1 MADMS
6 QDDLDSI
13 FGGEEGAEPPPAEV
27 SSEESVENLF
37 GGGDGDGENKNTSV
51 APEGSSVED
60 LFDGQEGDSPSVDVG
75 ATNLDSLT
83 ETSENTATVSGVDLG
98 SFGPTEDSADQLGD
112 MDSML
117 NMVDEQTGD
126 AEGDSPPPNV
136 DVNFLMEM
144 PLTVTFEV
152 GRAKM
157 SISDLLSLGQGSVL
171 ELHRLV
177 GEDLDVF
184 VNGKLVARGE
194 VVVYKEKFGARITE
208 IISPTDRVKRMAGMD
223 RYR

>member
-1 MADMS
+1 
-6 QDDLDSI
+6 
-13 FGGEEGAEPPPAEV
+13 
-27 SSEESVENLF
+27 
-37 GGGDGDGENKNTSV
+37 
-51 APEGSSVED
+51 
-60 LFDGQEGDSPSVDVG
+60 
-75 ATNLDSLT
+75 
-83 ETSENTATVSGVDLG
+83 
-98 SFGPTEDSADQLGD
+98 
-112 MDSML
+112 
-117 NMVDEQTGD
+117 
-126 AEGDSPPPNV
+126 
-136 DVNFLMEM
+136 MEM

-208 IISPTDRVKRMAGMD
+208 IISPTDRVKRMQAWIVIGND
-223 RYR
+223 HRLCAVFVFDSHTVLLFLSKQVHKE

>member
-13 FGGEEGAEPPPAEV
+13 FGGEEGSEPPPVEV

-37 GGGDGDGENKNTSV
+37 GGDDDGENTSV
-51 APEGSSVED
+51 TPESSSVDD
-60 LFDGQEGDSPSVDVG
+60 LFDGQEGESPSVDLG
-75 ATNLDSLT
+75 ATDLDSLS
-83 ETSENTATVSGVDLG
+83 ETSENTATISGVDLG
-98 SFGPTEDSADQLGD
+98 SFGPSEDSADQLGD

-126 AEGDSPPPNV
+126 AEDDSPPPNV

>member
-13 FGGEEGAEPPPAEV
+13 FGGEEGSEPPPAEV

-37 GGGDGDGENKNTSV
+37 GGGDDGENTSV
-51 APEGSSVED
+51 TSESSSVDD
-60 LFDGQEGDSPSVDVG
+60 LFDGQEGESPSVDLG
-75 ATNLDSLT
+75 STDLDSLS
-83 ETSENTATVSGVDLG
+83 ETSENTATISGVDLG
-98 SFGPTEDSADQLGD
+98 SFGPSGDSADQLGD

>member
-27 SSEESVENLF
+27 SSEENVENLF
-37 GGGDGDGENKNTSV
+37 GGGDDGENASV
-51 APEGSSVED
+51 TPESSSVDD
-60 LFDGQEGDSPSVDVG
+60 LFDGQEGESPSVDVG
-75 ATNLDSLT
+75 TTNLDSLT

-98 SFGPTEDSADQLGD
+98 SFGPTVDSADQMGD

-126 AEGDSPPPNV
+126 AEDESPPPNV

>member
-13 FGGEEGAEPPPAEV
+13 FGGEEGSEPPSAEV
-27 SSEESVENLF
+27 GPVENDEDLF
-37 GGGDGDGENKNTSV
+37 GEGDDTEEDATKTTEN
-51 APEGSSVED
+51 SSVD
-60 LFDGQEGDSPSVDVG
+60 DPFDGQEAESPGVDLG
-75 ATNLDSLT
+75 STNLDT
-83 ETSENTATVSGVDLG
+83 IAEAAENTATVSGVDLANL
-98 SFGPTEDSADQLGD
+98 GPSVSDAEQVGD
-112 MDSML
+112 MDTML
-117 NMVDEQTGD
+117 NMVDEQTGEVED
-126 AEGDSPPPNV
+126 DSPPPNV

>member
-1 MADMS
+1 M
-6 QDDLDSI
+6 
-13 FGGEEGAEPPPAEV
+13 
-27 SSEESVENLF
+27 
-37 GGGDGDGENKNTSV
+37 
-51 APEGSSVED
+51 
-60 LFDGQEGDSPSVDVG
+60 
-75 ATNLDSLT
+75 
-83 ETSENTATVSGVDLG
+83 
-98 SFGPTEDSADQLGD
+98 
-112 MDSML
+112 
-117 NMVDEQTGD
+117 
-126 AEGDSPPPNV
+126 
-136 DVNFLMEM
+136 NFLMEM

>member
-1 MADMS
+1 MRRTINNEEHFFS
-6 QDDLDSI
+6 DLRNLPDHCVNIISTVI
-13 FGGEEGAEPPPAEV
+13 QILCEG
-27 SSEESVENLF
+27 L
-37 GGGDGDGENKNTSV
+37 
-51 APEGSSVED
+51 
-60 LFDGQEGDSPSVDVG
+60 
-75 ATNLDSLT
+75 
-83 ETSENTATVSGVDLG
+83 
-98 SFGPTEDSADQLGD
+98 
-112 MDSML
+112 
-117 NMVDEQTGD
+117 
-126 AEGDSPPPNV
+126 
-136 DVNFLMEM
+136 
-144 PLTVTFEV
+144 
-152 GRAKM
+152 

>member
-13 FGGEEGAEPPPAEV
+13 FGGEEGSEPPPAEV

-37 GGGDGDGENKNTSV
+37 GGGDDGENTSV
-51 APEGSSVED
+51 TSESSSVDD
-60 LFDGQEGDSPSVDVG
+60 LFDGQEGESPSVDLG
-75 ATNLDSLT
+75 STDLDSLS
-83 ETSENTATVSGVDLG
+83 ETSENTATISGVDLG
-98 SFGPTEDSADQLGD
+98 SFGPSGDSADQLGD

-117 NMVDEQTGD
+117 NMDDEQTGD
-126 AEGDSPPPNV
+126 AEDDSPPPNV

>member
-13 FGGEEGAEPPPAEV
+13 FGEEEGAEPPPAEV

-37 GGGDGDGENKNTSV
+37 GGGEGENTSV

-60 LFDGQEGDSPSVDVG
+60 LFDGQEGESPSIDVG
-75 ATNLDSLT
+75 PSNLDSLT

-98 SFGPTEDSADQLGD
+98 SFGPTGDSADQMGD

-126 AEGDSPPPNV
+126 GEDDSPPPNV

>member
-13 FGGEEGAEPPPAEV
+13 FGGEEGSEPPPAEV
-27 SSEESVENLF
+27 SSEENVENLF
-37 GGGDGDGENKNTSV
+37 GGGDDGENASV
-51 APEGSSVED
+51 TAESSSVDD
-60 LFDGQEGDSPSVDVG
+60 LFDGQEVENPSVDLG
-75 ATNLDSLT
+75 ATDLDSLSG
-83 ETSENTATVSGVDLG
+83 TSENTATISGVDLG
-98 SFGPTEDSADQLGD
+98 SFGPSGDSADQLGD

-126 AEGDSPPPNV
+126 AEDDSPPPNV

>member
-13 FGGEEGAEPPPAEV
+13 FGGEEGSEPPPAEV

-37 GGGDGDGENKNTSV
+37 GGGDEGENPSV
-51 APEGSSVED
+51 TPESSSVDD
-60 LFDGQEGDSPSVDVG
+60 LFDGQEGESPSVDLG
-75 ATNLDSLT
+75 STDLDSLS
-83 ETSENTATVSGVDLG
+83 ETSENTATISGVDLG
-98 SFGPTEDSADQLGD
+98 SFGPSGDSADQLGD

-126 AEGDSPPPNV
+126 AEDDSPPPNV

-157 SISDLLSLGQGSVL
+157 SIRDLLSLGQGSVL

>member
-6 QDDLDSI
+6 QDELDSI
-13 FGGEEGAEPPPAEV
+13 FGGEEGSEAPPAEV

-37 GGGDGDGENKNTSV
+37 GGGDDDGENTSV
-51 APEGSSVED
+51 ATESSSVDD
-60 LFDGQEGDSPSVDVG
+60 LFDGQETEISGVDKG
-75 ATNLDSLT
+75 ATDLDSL
-83 ETSENTATVSGVDLG
+83 SENSENIATVSGVDLG
-98 SFGPTEDSADQLGD
+98 SFGPSGGDTDQLGD

-117 NMVDEQTGD
+117 NIVDEQTVET
-126 AEGDSPPPNV
+126 EGDDPPPNV

>member
-13 FGGEEGAEPPPAEV
+13 FGGEEGSEPPPAEV
-27 SSEESVENLF
+27 SSEENVENLF
-37 GGGDGDGENKNTSV
+37 MGGDDGENASV
-51 APEGSSVED
+51 TPESSSVDD
-60 LFDGQEGDSPSVDVG
+60 LFDSQEVESPSVDLG
-75 ATNLDSLT
+75 ATDLDSLSG
-83 ETSENTATVSGVDLG
+83 TSENTATISGVDLG
-98 SFGPTEDSADQLGD
+98 SFGPSGDSADQLGD

-126 AEGDSPPPNV
+126 AEDDSPPPNV

>member
-13 FGGEEGAEPPPAEV
+13 FGGEEGSEPPPAEV
-27 SSEESVENLF
+27 SSEENAENLF
-37 GGGDGDGENKNTSV
+37 GGGDDGENTSV
-51 APEGSSVED
+51 TPESSSVDD
-60 LFDGQEGDSPSVDVG
+60 LFDSQEVESPSVDLG
-75 ATNLDSLT
+75 ATDLDSLSG
-83 ETSENTATVSGVDLG
+83 TSENTATISGVDLG
-98 SFGPTEDSADQLGD
+98 GFGPSGDSADQLGD

-126 AEGDSPPPNV
+126 AEDDSPPPNV

>member
-13 FGGEEGAEPPPAEV
+13 FGGEEGSEPPPAEV
-27 SSEESVENLF
+27 SSEENVENLF
-37 GGGDGDGENKNTSV
+37 GGEDDGENASV
-51 APEGSSVED
+51 TPESSSVDD
-60 LFDGQEGDSPSVDVG
+60 LFDSQEVESPSVDLG
-75 ATNLDSLT
+75 ATDLDSLSG
-83 ETSENTATVSGVDLG
+83 TSENTETISGVDLG
-98 SFGPTEDSADQLGD
+98 SFGPSGDSADQLGD

-126 AEGDSPPPNV
+126 AEDDSPPPNV

>member
-13 FGGEEGAEPPPAEV
+13 FGGEEGSEPPPAEV
-27 SSEESVENLF
+27 SSEENVENLF
-37 GGGDGDGENKNTSV
+37 GGEDDGEKASV
-51 APEGSSVED
+51 TPESSSVDD
-60 LFDGQEGDSPSVDVG
+60 LFESQEGESPSVDLG
-75 ATNLDSLT
+75 ATDLDSLSG
-83 ETSENTATVSGVDLG
+83 TSENTATISGVDLG
-98 SFGPTEDSADQLGD
+98 SFGPSGDSADQLGD

-126 AEGDSPPPNV
+126 AEDDSPPPNV

>member
-13 FGGEEGAEPPPAEV
+13 FGGEEGSEPPPAEV
-27 SSEESVENLF
+27 SSEENVENLF
-37 GGGDGDGENKNTSV
+37 GGEDDGENASV
-51 APEGSSVED
+51 TPESSSVDD
-60 LFDGQEGDSPSVDVG
+60 LFDSQEVESPSVDLG
-75 ATNLDSLT
+75 ATDLDSLSG
-83 ETSENTATVSGVDLG
+83 TSENTATISGVDLG
-98 SFGPTEDSADQLGD
+98 SFGPSGDSADQLGD

-126 AEGDSPPPNV
+126 AEDDSPPPNV

>member
-13 FGGEEGAEPPPAEV
+13 FGGEEGSEPPPAEV

-37 GGGDGDGENKNTSV
+37 GGGDEGENPSV
-51 APEGSSVED
+51 TPESSSVDD
-60 LFDGQEGDSPSVDVG
+60 LFDGQEGESPSVDLG
-75 ATNLDSLT
+75 STDLDSLS
-83 ETSENTATVSGVDLG
+83 ETSENTATISGVDLG
-98 SFGPTEDSADQLGD
+98 SFGPSGDSADQLGN

-126 AEGDSPPPNV
+126 AEDDSPPPNV

>member
-13 FGGEEGAEPPPAEV
+13 FGGEEGSEPPPAEV
-27 SSEESVENLF
+27 SSEENVENLF
-37 GGGDGDGENKNTSV
+37 GGGDDGENASV
-51 APEGSSVED
+51 TPESSSVDD
-60 LFDGQEGDSPSVDVG
+60 LFDSQEVESPSVDLG
-75 ATNLDSLT
+75 ATDLDSLSG
-83 ETSENTATVSGVDLG
+83 TSENTATISGVDLG
-98 SFGPTEDSADQLGD
+98 SFGPSGDSADQLGD

-126 AEGDSPPPNV
+126 AEDDSPPPNV

>member
-13 FGGEEGAEPPPAEV
+13 FGGEEGSEPPPAEV
-27 SSEESVENLF
+27 SSEENVENLF
-37 GGGDGDGENKNTSV
+37 GGGDDGENTSV
-51 APEGSSVED
+51 TPESPSVDD
-60 LFDGQEGDSPSVDVG
+60 LFDGQEVESPNVDLG
-75 ATNLDSLT
+75 ATDLDSLSGT
-83 ETSENTATVSGVDLG
+83 TENTSTISGVDLG
-98 SFGPTEDSADQLGD
+98 SFGPSGDSADQLGD

-126 AEGDSPPPNV
+126 AEDDSPPPNV

>member
-13 FGGEEGAEPPPAEV
+13 FGGEEGSEPPPAEV

-37 GGGDGDGENKNTSV
+37 GGGDDGENNSVTS
-51 APEGSSVED
+51 ESSSVDD
-60 LFDGQEGDSPSVDVG
+60 LFDGQEGESPSVDLG
-75 ATNLDSLT
+75 STDLDSLS
-83 ETSENTATVSGVDLG
+83 ETSENTATISGVDLG
-98 SFGPTEDSADQLGD
+98 SFGPSGDSADQMGD

-126 AEGDSPPPNV
+126 AEDDSPPPNV

>member
-13 FGGEEGAEPPPAEV
+13 FGGEEGSEAPPAEV

-37 GGGDGDGENKNTSV
+37 GGGDDDGENTSV
-51 APEGSSVED
+51 ATESSSVDD
-60 LFDGQEGDSPSVDVG
+60 LFDGQETEISGVDKV
-75 ATNLDSLT
+75 ATDLDSLSGD
-83 ETSENTATVSGVDLG
+83 SENTATVSGVDLG
-98 SFGPTEDSADQLGD
+98 SFGPSGGDTDQLGD

-117 NMVDEQTGD
+117 NIVDEQTVET
-126 AEGDSPPPNV
+126 EGDDPPPNV

>member
-13 FGGEEGAEPPPAEV
+13 FGGEEGSEPPPAEV
-27 SSEESVENLF
+27 SSEENVENLF
-37 GGGDGDGENKNTSV
+37 GGDDDGENASV
-51 APEGSSVED
+51 TPQSSSVDD
-60 LFDGQEGDSPSVDVG
+60 LFDSQEVESPSVDLG
-75 ATNLDSLT
+75 ATDLDSLSG
-83 ETSENTATVSGVDLG
+83 TSENTATISGVDLG
-98 SFGPTEDSADQLGD
+98 SFGPSGDSADQLGD

-126 AEGDSPPPNV
+126 AEADSPPPNV

>member
-13 FGGEEGAEPPPAEV
+13 FGGEEGSEAPPAEV

-37 GGGDGDGENKNTSV
+37 GGGDEDGANTSV
-51 APEGSSVED
+51 AAESSSVDD
-60 LFDGQEGDSPSVDVG
+60 LFDGQETEISGVDIG
-75 ATNLDSLT
+75 ATDLDSLSGN
-83 ETSENTATVSGVDLG
+83 SENTATVSGVDLG
-98 SFGPTEDSADQLGD
+98 SFGPSGGDTDQMGD

-117 NMVDEQTGD
+117 NIVDEQTVET
-126 AEGDSPPPNV
+126 EGDDPPPNV

>member
-37 GGGDGDGENKNTSV
+37 GGGDGENTSV

-60 LFDGQEGDSPSVDVG
+60 LFDGQEGESPIVDVE

-83 ETSENTATVSGVDLG
+83 GTSENTATVSGVDLG
-98 SFGPTEDSADQLGD
+98 SFGPTEDSADQMGD
-112 MDSML
+112 MDSVL

-126 AEGDSPPPNV
+126 AEDDSPPPNV

>member
-13 FGGEEGAEPPPAEV
+13 FGGEEGSEPPPAEV
-27 SSEESVENLF
+27 SSEENVENLF
-37 GGGDGDGENKNTSV
+37 GGGDDGENASV
-51 APEGSSVED
+51 TPESSSVDD
-60 LFDGQEGDSPSVDVG
+60 LFDSQEVESPSVDLG
-75 ATNLDSLT
+75 ATDLDSLSG
-83 ETSENTATVSGVDLG
+83 TSENTATISGVDLG
-98 SFGPTEDSADQLGD
+98 SFGPSGDSADQLGD
-112 MDSML
+112 VDSML

-126 AEGDSPPPNV
+126 AEDDSPPPNV

>member
-13 FGGEEGAEPPPAEV
+13 FGGEEGSEAPPAEV

-37 GGGDGDGENKNTSV
+37 GGGDDDGENTSV
-51 APEGSSVED
+51 ATESSAVDD
-60 LFDGQEGDSPSVDVG
+60 LFDGQETESSSVDIG
-75 ATNLDSLT
+75 ATDLDSLSGN
-83 ETSENTATVSGVDLG
+83 SENTATVSGVDLG
-98 SFGPTEDSADQLGD
+98 SFGPSGGDTDQMGD

-117 NMVDEQTGD
+117 NIVDEQTVET
-126 AEGDSPPPNV
+126 EGDDPPPNV

>member
-6 QDDLDSI
+6 QNDLDSI
-13 FGGEEGAEPPPAEV
+13 FGGEEGSEPPPAEV

-37 GGGDGDGENKNTSV
+37 GGDDDDGENTSV
-51 APEGSSVED
+51 ATESSSVDD
-60 LFDGQEGDSPSVDVG
+60 LFDGQGTEISGVDIG
-75 ATNLDSLT
+75 ATDLDSLSGN
-83 ETSENTATVSGVDLG
+83 SENTATVSGVDLG
-98 SFGPTEDSADQLGD
+98 SFGPSEGDTNQLNE

-117 NMVDEQTGD
+117 NMVDEHTVET
-126 AEGDSPPPNV
+126 EGDSPPPNV

-157 SISDLLSLGQGSVL
+157 SISDLLSWGQGSVL

>member
-13 FGGEEGAEPPPAEV
+13 FGGEEGSEAPPAEV

-37 GGGDGDGENKNTSV
+37 GGGDDDGENTSV
-51 APEGSSVED
+51 ATESSSADD
-60 LFDGQEGDSPSVDVG
+60 LFDGKETEISGVDIG
-75 ATNLDSLT
+75 ATDFDSLSGN
-83 ETSENTATVSGVDLG
+83 SENTATVSGVDLG
-98 SFGPTEDSADQLGD
+98 SFGPSGGDTDQMGD

-117 NMVDEQTGD
+117 NIVDEQTVET
-126 AEGDSPPPNV
+126 EGDDPPPNV

>member
-1 MADMS
+1 MVKKV
-6 QDDLDSI
+6 Q
-13 FGGEEGAEPPPAEV
+13 
-27 SSEESVENLF
+27 
-37 GGGDGDGENKNTSV
+37 
-51 APEGSSVED
+51 
-60 LFDGQEGDSPSVDVG
+60 SPSVDVG

-83 ETSENTATVSGVDLG
+83 GTSENTATVSGVDLG
-98 SFGPTEDSADQLGD
+98 SFGPTEDSADQMGD

-126 AEGDSPPPNV
+126 AEDDSPPPNV

>member
-1 MADMS
+1 MS

-13 FGGEEGAEPPPAEV
+13 FGGEEGSEPPPAEV
-27 SSEESVENLF
+27 SSEESVENIF
-37 GGGDGDGENKNTSV
+37 GGGDDGENASV
-51 APEGSSVED
+51 TPESSSVDD
-60 LFDGQEGDSPSVDVG
+60 LFDGQEGERPSVDLG
-75 ATNLDSLT
+75 ATDLDSLSG
-83 ETSENTATVSGVDLG
+83 TSESTATISGVDLG
-98 SFGPTEDSADQLGD
+98 SFGPSGDSADQMGD

-117 NMVDEQTGD
+117 NMVDEQAGD
-126 AEGDSPPPNV
+126 AEDDSPPPNV

>member
-13 FGGEEGAEPPPAEV
+13 FGGEEGSEPPPAEV

-37 GGGDGDGENKNTSV
+37 GGGDDGENTSV
-51 APEGSSVED
+51 TSESSSVDD
-60 LFDGQEGDSPSVDVG
+60 LFDGQEGESPSVDLG
-75 ATNLDSLT
+75 STDLDSLS
-83 ETSENTATVSGVDLG
+83 ETSENTATISGVDLG
-98 SFGPTEDSADQLGD
+98 SFGPSGDSADQLGD

-126 AEGDSPPPNV
+126 VEDDSPPPNV

>member
-13 FGGEEGAEPPPAEV
+13 FGGEEGSEPPPAEV

-37 GGGDGDGENKNTSV
+37 GGGDDGENTSV
-51 APEGSSVED
+51 TSESSSVDD
-60 LFDGQEGDSPSVDVG
+60 LFDGQEGESPSVDLG
-75 ATNLDSLT
+75 STDLDSLS
-83 ETSENTATVSGVDLG
+83 ETSENTATISGVDLG
-98 SFGPTEDSADQLGD
+98 SFGPSGDSADQLGD

-117 NMVDEQTGD
+117 NMDDEQSGD
-126 AEGDSPPPNV
+126 AEVVSPPPH
-136 DVNFLMEM
+136 VNLNIHKVIS
-144 PLTVTFEV
+144 LTVTIEV
-152 GRAKM
+152 SRAKM

>member
-13 FGGEEGAEPPPAEV
+13 FGGEEGSEPPPAEV
-27 SSEESVENLF
+27 SSEENVENLF
-37 GGGDGDGENKNTSV
+37 GGDDDGENASV
-51 APEGSSVED
+51 TPESSSVDD
-60 LFDGQEGDSPSVDVG
+60 LFDSQEVESPSVDLG
-75 ATNLDSLT
+75 ATDLDSLSG
-83 ETSENTATVSGVDLG
+83 TSENTATISGVDLG
-98 SFGPTEDSADQLGD
+98 SFGPSGDSADQMGD

-126 AEGDSPPPNV
+126 AEDDSPPPNV

>member
-6 QDDLDSI
+6 EDDLDSI

-37 GGGDGDGENKNTSV
+37 GGGDGEGENTSV
-51 APEGSSVED
+51 APESSSVED
-60 LFDGQEGDSPSVDVG
+60 LFDGQEGESPSVDVG

-98 SFGPTEDSADQLGD
+98 SFGPTGDSADQMGD
-112 MDSML
+112 MDSVL

-126 AEGDSPPPNV
+126 AEDDSPPPNV

>member
-13 FGGEEGAEPPPAEV
+13 FGGEEGSEPPPAEV
-27 SSEESVENLF
+27 SSEENVENLF
-37 GGGDGDGENKNTSV
+37 GGDDDGENASV
-51 APEGSSVED
+51 TPESSSVDD
-60 LFDGQEGDSPSVDVG
+60 LFDGQEVENPSVDLG
-75 ATNLDSLT
+75 ATDLDSLSG
-83 ETSENTATVSGVDLG
+83 TSENTATISGVDLG
-98 SFGPTEDSADQLGD
+98 SFGPSGDSADQLGD

-126 AEGDSPPPNV
+126 AEDDSPPPNV

>member
-13 FGGEEGAEPPPAEV
+13 FGGEEGSEPPPAEV

-37 GGGDGDGENKNTSV
+37 GGDDDGENASV
-51 APEGSSVED
+51 TPESSSVDD
-60 LFDGQEGDSPSVDVG
+60 LFDSQEVESPSVDLG
-75 ATNLDSLT
+75 ATDLDSLSG
-83 ETSENTATVSGVDLG
+83 TSENTATISGVDLG
-98 SFGPTEDSADQLGD
+98 SFGPSGDSADQLGD

-126 AEGDSPPPNV
+126 AEDDSPPPNV

>member
-1 MADMS
+1 MAEMS
-6 QDDLDSI
+6 QDDIDALFGGASEDSDEQPAADASADASGGVDDL
-13 FGGEEGAEPPPAEV
+13 FGGEAPDANAGSQA
-27 SSEESVENLF
+27 SV
-37 GGGDGDGENKNTSV
+37 D
-51 APEGSSVED
+51 D
-60 LFDGQEGDSPSVDVG
+60 LFEQASSGSDLGELDSFSQQAESSPS
-75 ATNLDSLT
+75 TIT
-83 ETSENTATVSGVDLG
+83 GVDLG
-98 SFGPTEDSADQLGD
+98 GLGPSSGPEPDLGE
-112 MDSML
+112 MDNVL
-117 NMVDEQTGD
+117 NMVEEQTEEPDD
-126 AEGDSPPPNV
+126 AEDGNPNV

-208 IISPTDRVKRMAGMD
+208 IISPGDRVKRMAGMD